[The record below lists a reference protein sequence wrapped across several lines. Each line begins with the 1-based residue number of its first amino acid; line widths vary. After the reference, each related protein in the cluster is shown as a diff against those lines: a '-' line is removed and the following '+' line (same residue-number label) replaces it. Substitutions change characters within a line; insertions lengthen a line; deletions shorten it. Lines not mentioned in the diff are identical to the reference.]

1 MGDYIK
7 AKQQDLKRRRRER
20 YLIVCLF
27 VIISIL
33 TYIGTQLL
41 DLGVDLPLSSSIL
54 VFALININVVLLL
67 LLLFLTVRNL
77 VKLIFE
83 RRKNIMGGRLRTKLV
98 LAFVT
103 LSLLPTAIIFFI
115 SVQFISSALE
125 YWFNLKT
132 CWLPGKMIWI
142 NL

>member
-1 MGDYIK
+1 MGDYIE
-7 AKQQDLKRRRRER
+7 AKQQDLRRRRRER

-27 VIISIL
+27 VVISFL
-33 TYIGTQLL
+33 TYIGTHLL

-83 RRKNIMGGRLRTKLV
+83 RRKNIMGGKLRTKLV

-103 LSLLPTAIIFFI
+103 LSLLPTAIIFVI
-115 SVQFISSALE
+115 SV
-125 YWFNLKT
+125 
-132 CWLPGKMIWI
+132 
-142 NL
+142 